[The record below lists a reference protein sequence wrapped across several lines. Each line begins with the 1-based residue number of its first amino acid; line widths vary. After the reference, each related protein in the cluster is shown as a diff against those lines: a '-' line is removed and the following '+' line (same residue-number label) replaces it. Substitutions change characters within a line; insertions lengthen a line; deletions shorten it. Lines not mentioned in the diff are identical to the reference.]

1 MLERVWKKGNPLTL
15 LMGTYIGSNHDGEHY
30 RDCLKN
36 EDRKK
41 KKRTKIELLA
51 FPLLGIQAEKTEN
64 SNSKDICTSTFTAA
78 LFTLA
83 KTWEQPKHPSTDH
96 WFKKML
102 CI

>member
-41 KKRTKIELLA
+41 KKKN
-51 FPLLGIQAEKTEN
+51 EN
-64 SNSKDICTSTFTAA
+64 RATSIPTAGHTGREDRK
-78 LFTLA
+78 L
-83 KTWEQPKHPSTDH
+83 
-96 WFKKML
+96 
-102 CI
+102 